1 MNGANEPTTSGSPTL
16 PSSKVEA
23 LQRSTSGEVRWPG
36 KPSLIDRDI
45 GETPWRLLPKQV
57 FWALDRRPVKRS
69 TFLLARGSGIRQR
82 LVTWLS
88 LTTRGSAHRKWV
100 AVHSPPS
107 PIKQGAWW
115 GVAWPS
121 IPGLGAR
128 SG

>member
-1 MNGANEPTTSGSPTL
+1 MNGANEPTTSGFPTL

-23 LQRSTSGEVRWPG
+23 LQRSTSGEAWWPG

-82 LVTWLS
+82 LGAWLS
-88 LTTRGSAHRKWV
+88 LTTRGSAPRKWV
-100 AVHSPPS
+100 AAPFPPS
-107 PIKQGAWW
+107 PLKPGAW
-115 GVAWPS
+115 G
-121 IPGLGAR
+121 G
-128 SG
+128 